1 MLKLVRH
8 AVIKT
13 VAPVVWKLST
23 RRKILALQQF
33 SLIEKDSANQLF
45 QCIKRIDDPQIK
57 ADLFQHVLE
66 EFCHA
71 DLFDGLVKNYSES
84 YLNEP
89 VIPRENFLSKNA
101 KKDEVIGF
109 YSYAHVGESDVNE
122 DFLIY
127 GRAGFDNNIRKIF
140 NRVGAD
146 ENRHE
151 NDTGDILL
159 KLCQGNKWLYRK
171 YVLQSRTKRLWKQLE
186 SQLKNIGQLNL
197 TLFLAVTYFLF
208 GPFIYR
214 SFKKRIVANPDEQL
228 QILKTQLDDMN
239 RLIK

>member
-1 MLKLVRH
+1 MFKLVRH
-8 AVIKT
+8 AVIRT
-13 VAPVVWKLST
+13 IAPVVWRVSPQ
-23 RRKILALQQF
+23 RKVKALQQF

-57 ADLFQHVLE
+57 AELFQHVLE

-71 DLFDGLVKNYSES
+71 DLFDGLVKDFSPS

-89 VIPRENFLSKNA
+89 AIPRENFISKGA
-101 KKDEVIGF
+101 SAEEIIEF

-127 GRAGFDNNIRKIF
+127 GKAGFDNKIRKIF

-159 KLCQGNKWLYRK
+159 KLCKGNKWLYRK
-171 YVLQSRTKRLWKQLE
+171 YVLQSRTKRLWKQLQ
-186 SQLKNIGQLNL
+186 SQLKNIGQFQLSIVL
-197 TLFLAVTYFLF
+197 GCAYFVF
-208 GPFIYR
+208 GPFIFK
-214 SFKKRIVANPDEQL
+214 SFKKRIHAGSAEQL
-228 QILKTQLDDMN
+228 EILKSQIAEMDHY
-239 RLIK
+239 KK